1 MKKNID
7 EALDYIYSFINLENN
22 LQKKYIDKEYSLD
35 NVINILNYFD
45 NPHKNKKIIHIAGT
59 KGKGS
64 TSIFTS
70 YLLMQCGFN
79 VATFVSPHLIKPNE
93 RILFNI
99 IPIQDSEII
108 DLVNQ
113 LEPVLKKNNLT
124 PTTFELFFL
133 IFLLY
138 AKKKNSDYLIIE
150 VGLGGRLDTTNVVEP
165 LISIITTI
173 SFDHTNILGNTI
185 KKISNEKAGIIK
197 ENKITICGKQT
208 YNCKSIFK
216 KIAKEKKSKFFD
228 ITKCFKLLNF
238 KANEAGIIFSF
249 RFFDKKVDN
258 LFLPIYGKHQIYNF
272 AMSLLAVY
280 LIDNNILQILDKDK
294 KLDIKIA
301 GRIELIN
308 QNFPIILDVSHNKD
322 SCKKLKETLKLHFPT
337 IKKWVILS
345 GMTQDKDFEG
355 FYSQIKSI
363 CDTLI
368 ITKPDD
374 YKKSEPQ
381 KVFEIAKKYCKNT
394 VFVEEFDK
402 AMEYSISQK
411 KPLLVTG
418 SFYIAGPFLEY
429 FEKNKV

>member
-1 MKKNID
+1 M
-7 EALDYIYSFINLENN
+7 
-22 LQKKYIDKEYSLD
+22 
-35 NVINILNYFD
+35 
-45 NPHKNKKIIHIAGT
+45 
-59 KGKGS
+59 
-64 TSIFTS
+64 
-70 YLLMQCGFN
+70 
-79 VATFVSPHLIKPNE
+79 
-93 RILFNI
+93 
-99 IPIQDSEII
+99 
-108 DLVNQ
+108 
-113 LEPVLKKNNLT
+113 
-124 PTTFELFFL
+124 
-133 IFLLY
+133 
-138 AKKKNSDYLIIE
+138 
-150 VGLGGRLDTTNVVEP
+150 
-165 LISIITTI
+165 
-173 SFDHTNILGNTI
+173 
-185 KKISNEKAGIIK
+185 
-197 ENKITICGKQT
+197 
-208 YNCKSIFK
+208 
-216 KIAKEKKSKFFD
+216 
-228 ITKCFKLLNF
+228 LNF